1 MEYWTNE
8 NELIRLAQNDDSNAI
23 NLIINEYRK
32 IVRAK
37 SRTFYLAGGDQ
48 EDLIQEGMIGLLNAV
63 RDFDINKNIKF
74 ATFANLCITRQML
87 TAIKTANRDKN
98 NILNNAYSLNKLL
111 PSSTDEEFE
120 LLDIIEDSSIF
131 TPEDIYISNEGVEN
145 IFNIIETNLSKFE
158 KAVLT
163 LFLDGETYITIA
175 EHFEKDTKSI
185 DNALQRIR
193 KKLDKVI
200 N

>member
-1 MEYWTNE
+1 MECSINE

-23 NLIINEYRK
+23 NQIINEYRK

-48 EDLIQEGMIGLLNAV
+48 EDLIQEGMIGLLNAI
-63 RDFDINKNIKF
+63 RDFDISKNIKF
-74 ATFANLCITRQML
+74 STFANLCITRQML
-87 TAIKTANRDKN
+87 TAIKAANRDKN

-120 LLDIIEDSSIF
+120 LLDIIEDSTIF

-163 LFLDGETYITIA
+163 LFLNGESYITIA
-175 EHFEKDTKSI
+175 EHFEKDNKSI